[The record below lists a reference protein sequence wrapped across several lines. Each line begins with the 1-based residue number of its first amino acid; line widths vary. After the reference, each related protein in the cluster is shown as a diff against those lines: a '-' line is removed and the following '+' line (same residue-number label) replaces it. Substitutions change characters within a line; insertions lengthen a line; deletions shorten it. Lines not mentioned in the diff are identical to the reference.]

1 MVDRIGQRGDD
12 LDRLLVGRLALAEP
26 VLEGDPR
33 HEVGDDE
40 TSAVLNPDVVNGD
53 DSRVFEPGQPSR
65 FQEENLPVLRS
76 QGPERDLDGDL
87 PLEQVVP
94 ADMDPAEPAPTQ
106 LAADQIT
113 TERPG
118 HRRFDRFERR
128 HVDGQGLKLQG
139 LGLDSRRLHEAHRPR
154 KVLAFV
160 LASRIGPVVAC
171 GVPLGRSS
179 AGNAERPLV
188 PGGRAAGERHTLR
201 PPCFRFLVRH
211 GHRRSLEEGR
221 CSSRVNE
228 RN

>member
-76 QGPERDLDGDL
+76 RGPERDLDRDL

-94 ADMDPAEPAPTQ
+94 ADMDPPTRPDPTRGGPDNDRTPWASSVRPIRATPCRRAGAEVAGTRSGLPTPARSSSSEKGPR
-106 LAADQIT
+106 L
-113 TERPG
+113 RPG
-118 HRRFDRFERR
+118 EPDWA
-128 HVDGQGLKLQG
+128 G
-139 LGLDSRRLHEAHRPR
+139 RRLRGSAR
-154 KVLAFV
+154 
-160 LASRIGPVVAC
+160 S
-171 GVPLGRSS
+171 SS